1 MIRVGDLVKL
11 KNIPGVLRTRHE
23 SENLTAESVGLV
35 MEWTP
40 KPTCPHTPY
49 GGEGWVLWNGR
60 RDWDIEYEEDL
71 EIVNE
76 SR

>member
-1 MIRVGDLVKL
+1 MIRVGDLVRL
-11 KNIPGVLRTRHE
+11 KNIPEVLNTRHE

-40 KPTCPHTPY
+40 KASRPNAK
-49 GGEGWVLWNGR
+49 GGDGWVLWNGH

-71 EIVNE
+71 EIVNDI
-76 SR
+76 RG